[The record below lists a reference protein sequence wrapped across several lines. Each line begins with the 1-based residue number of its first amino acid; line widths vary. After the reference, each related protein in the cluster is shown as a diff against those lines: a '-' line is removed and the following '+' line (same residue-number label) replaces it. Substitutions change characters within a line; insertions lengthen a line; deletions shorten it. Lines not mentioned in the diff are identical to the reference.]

1 MIRTATILVIAF
13 LALPLHAQQA
23 GDAASTDTEG
33 TFQTLV
39 DACDNVDALMLRARI
54 RLQIPRSTEAAA
66 KQAEEMLTKGFTTCS
81 QGDLEGAKSQLT
93 EALAIAEAGA
103 AERFSIEENARQ
115 AAVETAA
122 VQSANT
128 VDASTKEST
137 EDDKPWWKIW

>member
-1 MIRTATILVIAF
+1 MIRYATILAIAL
-13 LALPLHAQQA
+13 LALPLKAQQA

-39 DACDNVDALMLRARI
+39 DACDDVDALMLRARI
-54 RLQIPRSTEAAA
+54 RLQIPRSTDVAA

-93 EALAIAEAGA
+93 EALAIAEGGA
-103 AERFSIEENARQ
+103 AEKFSTEESARQ
-115 AAVETAA
+115 EDGDTAS

-128 VDASTKEST
+128 ADANT
-137 EDDKPWWKIW
+137 EVPSEDNKPWWKIW